1 MKAWAGVPLILEHVL
16 HPFHQLVSPGY
27 LGPCQTPRDSWHW
40 TKRLPVLTRLQTI
53 SNFHRIHSKM
63 NKTEAGISLTAGVVP
78 GLAGN
83 GQGQP
88 MKMFT
93 SVS

>member
-1 MKAWAGVPLILEHVL
+1 MAIAINRRESAALI
-16 HPFHQLVSPGY
+16 
-27 LGPCQTPRDSWHW
+27 
-40 TKRLPVLTRLQTI
+40 
-53 SNFHRIHSKM
+53 N
-63 NKTEAGISLTAGVVP
+63 SLTAGVVP